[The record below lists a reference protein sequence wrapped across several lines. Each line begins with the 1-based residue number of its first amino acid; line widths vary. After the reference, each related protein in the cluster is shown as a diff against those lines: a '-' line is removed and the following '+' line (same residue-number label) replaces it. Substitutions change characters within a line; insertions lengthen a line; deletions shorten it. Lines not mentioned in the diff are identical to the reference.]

1 MSTYQ
6 VIEKDIPTIVYD
18 EIKAREIVTD
28 EWINLWSLYK
38 TRPILERDDE
48 DSSWKSRLNDG
59 KAFEI
64 IETVGSYIRNAL
76 FFSDAWVKI
85 DSNEPGLDEPGNA
98 ITPIVSKFF
107 ADTLNKSNLRREFRV
122 FLTQLLLCGYS
133 AMYPYYDDDKT
144 LCFEAINNYDIYID
158 SSKRYNPN
166 TSYSFRRIQL
176 NYGEFENWVSSG
188 YLDISEFKGIE
199 DAWTVLSDSQNS
211 NRQSDLYANRD
222 TNQLDDNDFIVV
234 CEFYEPNEKCLY
246 RFVDDYELGKE
257 EDLECPWIVAFLFE
271 TPEDCYA
278 LSLLSSSLGLIYTNN
293 YFQNKRLDSL
303 ALSVDNM
310 WLFVDDGV
318 TDPASI
324 KSKPGSVIQVG
335 RPDSIVPMPFA
346 ANNTALSYQEQLNL
360 EQKIDKNTGTGAVIS
375 ANTFRQGERVT
386 AQEINAVKEAGGN
399 RLTDIYN
406 HIEQSFVVPLLY
418 KSLSLLKKHIKK
430 AAVVR
435 LFGAESG
442 VYDFFQLLPE
452 DLQHNYLVSVT
463 ATQSVINRD
472 KNISLLNE
480 FLATVS
486 QVPQFQELVNYENLY
501 SDLLYQYGFDNPD
514 RYIINRSEQELEP
527 QASQSASEQMISEAR
542 AIGGDSM
549 ANAVQSDIVTQGA
562 TQTLADFTGEDLSEL
577 DNAELMQSE
586 QLLNTPL

>member
-6 VIEKDIPTIVYD
+6 VIEKDIPTIVSE
-18 EIKAREIVTD
+18 EIKARESVTD

-133 AMYPYYDDDKT
+133 AMYPYYDEDKK
-144 LCFEAINNYDIYID
+144 LCFEAINNYDVYID

-176 NYGEFENWVSSG
+176 NYGEFENWVSDG
-188 YLDISEFKGIE
+188 YLDISEFKSTE
-199 DAWTVLSDSQNS
+199 DAWTALSDSQNS

-222 TNQLDDNDFIVV
+222 TTQLDECDFIVV

-257 EDLECPWIVAFLFE
+257 EDVECPWIVAFLFE

-386 AQEINAVKEAGGN
+386 AKEINAVKEAGGN

-406 HIEQSFVVPLLY
+406 HIEQTFVVPLLY
-418 KSLSLLKKHIKK
+418 KSLSILQKHIKK

-435 LFGAESG
+435 VFGDESG
-442 VYDFFQLLPE
+442 VYDFFQLLPK

-486 QVPQFQELVNYENLY
+486 QVPQFQEMINYENLY

-514 RYIINRSEQELEP
+514 RYIINQSKQALEP
-527 QASQSASEQMISEAR
+527 QSPQSASEQMISEAR
-542 AIGGDSM
+542 AIGGDPM
-549 ANAVQSDIVTQGA
+549 ANAVQSDIATQGA